1 MTAGREL
8 AFPRPP
14 VNYEAYEATRAYM
27 YITGDMCNA
36 DRRER
41 VRRWNLSGSILDARL
56 QTISLSF
63 NSLSSP
69 GWVATARWTSGA
81 GAMGSKPECFQF
93 LESEE
98 MKNRL
103 EQHMKDALTPYSG
116 GKFWLGRPPRRP

>member
-14 VNYEAYEATRAYM
+14 VNYEAYEATRRQ
-27 YITGDMCNA
+27 T
-36 DRRER
+36 RSR
-41 VRRWNLSGSILDARL
+41 VRNSDDVDADDGSILDARL
-56 QTISLSF
+56 QTIHRSF

-103 EQHMKDALTPYSG
+103 EQHMKDALKPYSG

>member
-41 VRRWNLSGSILDARL
+41 VRRWNLSGSILDARPNHFTL
-56 QTISLSF
+56 FQLSF
-63 NSLSSP
+63 FSGLGCYRALDKRGGGDGQQTRVLPVP
-69 GWVATARWTSGA
+69 GKRGD
-81 GAMGSKPECFQF
+81 
-93 LESEE
+93 EE
-98 MKNRL
+98 
-103 EQHMKDALTPYSG
+103 
-116 GKFWLGRPPRRP
+116 